1 MMEKEGIFLQDFWER
16 VMTDIHGFIP
26 GARWEPSERGATTE
40 KPAANLNSLTSA
52 STDEIDQVIL
62 ELQRVRDMLHSESER
77 LSRGIVHYAS
87 LNHSMM
93 TAMKI
98 ISESLTQWKPM
109 SREQVLADFKARWL
123 GGNPS

>member
-1 MMEKEGIFLQDFWER
+1 
-16 VMTDIHGFIP
+16 MTDIHGFIP
-26 GARWEPSERGATTE
+26 GARWEPSERGATAE

-77 LSRGIVHYAS
+77 LSWGIVHYAS

-98 ISESLTQWKPM
+98 ISESLKQWKGTPM
-109 SREQVLADFKARWL
+109 SREQVLADFKAQWL
-123 GGNPS
+123 GGNPP

>member
-1 MMEKEGIFLQDFWER
+1 
-16 VMTDIHGFIP
+16 MTDTHEFIP
-26 GARWEPSERGATTE
+26 RARWEPSERGATAE
-40 KPAANLNSLTSA
+40 KPAANLNSLTSG

-77 LSRGIVHYAS
+77 LSREIVHYAS

-98 ISESLTQWKPM
+98 ISESLKQWKGTPL

>member
-1 MMEKEGIFLQDFWER
+1 
-16 VMTDIHGFIP
+16 MTDIHEFIP
-26 GARWEPSERGATTE
+26 CPRSSECGAMAER
-40 KPAANLNSLTSA
+40 PAANLNSLTSA

-62 ELQRVRDMLHSESER
+62 ELQRTRDMLHSESER
-77 LSRGIVHYAS
+77 LSREIVHYAS
-87 LNHSMM
+87 LNGSMM

-98 ISESLTQWKPM
+98 ISESLKQWKPM